1 MNATDLPGIAS
12 ISQLVSR
19 GDPRFPRPPRS
30 DPDTLRG
37 QYLCESCG
45 DVMTDTVVAASASP
59 TGEEMALCALCQRLS

>member
-1 MNATDLPGIAS
+1 MASTDLPGIAS

-19 GDPRFPRPPRS
+19 GDPRFPPPKRR

-37 QYLCESCG
+37 QYLCEGCG

-59 TGEEMALCALCQRLS
+59 TGEKMALCALCQRPS